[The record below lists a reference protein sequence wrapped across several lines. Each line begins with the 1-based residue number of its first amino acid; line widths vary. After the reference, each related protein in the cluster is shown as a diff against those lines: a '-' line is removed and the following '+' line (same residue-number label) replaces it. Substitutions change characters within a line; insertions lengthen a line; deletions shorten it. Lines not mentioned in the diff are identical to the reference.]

1 MKSNIKI
8 SVFVKSVLNLFKAV
22 PNLEGEQFP
31 HYILDNEYNLANG
44 FFITERAFKVCPCV
58 ANGKILNFIKEKFG
72 YNIFELNQSFYKSFE
87 TVANLTPQQ
96 ILLDRILYYITTLWR
111 EAYGIFDKDCV
122 YLPNK
127 VINLPEDAKPIK
139 ITIIDAIDKAEIE
152 ERAVKMIQSGMAL
165 SEETLQDL
173 INIIQFLD
181 IELNVDDV
189 PNKEFAIRLCELL
202 DILPNN
208 PVQFLRYMIYVVTHS
223 TLLIKDCGTIY
234 NLKKFEKKPKKTVQD
249 KEEEEDEFADSSLKK
264 EDIEKLMTAFLDKP
278 INPTEPAKPLRVSRY
293 DDYFSRYIERNGIEK
308 LASVFHRFKP
318 LWLAFKVHSDYLR
331 ATINKMRKLADRYH
345 KPVTPKFLECLTSAE
360 EINFDQLKAEL
371 AKITIYRKV
380 SLANAILYRQA
391 APSNIV
397 YNIRNSKAFADGY
410 RGSLKFDVLKILDI
424 IIKSIVKDIRPNI
437 QGKKIYIP
445 ERFTYAVPVSEKKF
459 IGNIPY
465 GSSYTFESK
474 SGVIGVHWFNIVV
487 KGHEMHI
494 ILDFHLNALGI
505 DIGWNNDFNYQNS
518 INAKEHKIIFSG
530 DKVDAPIDG
539 GGATEAYFIGESLT
553 NKTMMFNLN
562 YYNRSDMS
570 FYNPKKNCSFLPPV
584 PFKLFLAD
592 VNQDSIDR
600 QYLLDAHEIAFCVPN
615 KINTGEMF
623 LGFLTS
629 NELGEK
635 KFYFFSQDMG
645 NRIVART
652 DDVTRKINSAMATAA
667 ESFLSLNE
675 VLRRAGAVFENVTAK
690 NCDINLD
697 PAEVTKDTLFGL
709 LAK

>member
-1 MKSNIKI
+1 MKSDVKI

-22 PNLEGEQFP
+22 PNLEGEQFQQ
-31 HYILDNEYNLANG
+31 YILDNEKNLANG

-58 ANGKILNFIKEKFG
+58 ANAKILSFIKEKFG

-96 ILLDRILYYITTLWR
+96 ILLDRILYYMTTLWR

-127 VINLPEDAKPIK
+127 VVNLPENAKPIK
-139 ITIIDAIDKAEIE
+139 VTIIDAIENDEIE
-152 ERAVKMIQSGMAL
+152 ARVVKMIKLGAAL
-165 SEETLQDL
+165 SEETLSD
-173 INIIQFLD
+173 IVNIVKFLD
-181 IELNVDDV
+181 IELNVDEV
-189 PNKEFAIRLCELL
+189 ANKEFAIRLCELL
-202 DILPNN
+202 DILPNE
-208 PVQFLRYMIYVVTHS
+208 PVMFLRYMVYVVTHS

-234 NLKKFEKKPKKTVQD
+234 NLKRFEKKRVKV
-249 KEEEEDEFADSSLKK
+249 EEEEDEFADSSLKK
-264 EDIEKLMTAFLDKP
+264 EDIDKLKVAFFDK
-278 INPTEPAKPLRVSRY
+278 PTEPTKPEKPVLVSRY
-293 DDYFSRYIERNGIEK
+293 DNYFSRYIEKNGIEK

-331 ATINKMRKLADRYH
+331 TTINKMRKLADKYH
-345 KPVTPKFLECLTSAE
+345 KPMTPRFLERLTSYE
-360 EINFDQLKAEL
+360 EVNLDQLKKEL
-371 AKITIYRKV
+371 SKITVYRKI
-380 SLANAILYRQA
+380 SLANAILYRNA
-391 APSNIV
+391 DPESIV
-397 YNIRNSKAFADGY
+397 YNIRNGKAFVDDYHGN
-410 RGSLKFDVLKILDI
+410 LKYDPQKILEI
-424 IIKSIVKDIRPNI
+424 IIKSIAKDIRPNI

-487 KGHEMHI
+487 RGHEMHI
-494 ILDFHLNALGI
+494 ILDFHLNALGL
-505 DIGWNNDFNYQNS
+505 DIGWTNDFSYQNS

-530 DKVDAPIDG
+530 DKVDAPIAG

-562 YYNRSDMS
+562 YYNRSGMS
-570 FYNPKKNCSFLPPV
+570 FYNPKKNCVFLPPV

-615 KINTGEMF
+615 EINTGEMF
-623 LGFLTS
+623 LGFLVS
-629 NELGEK
+629 NEIGEK
-635 KFYFFSQDMG
+635 KFYFCSRDRG
-645 NRIVART
+645 NRIVSRT
-652 DDVTRKINSAMATAA
+652 DDVTLKINSAMYTAA
-667 ESFLSLNE
+667 ESLMSLND
-675 VLRRAGAVFENVTAK
+675 LLKRAGAVFEGVTAE

-697 PAEVTKDTLFGL
+697 PAEVTKDILLGLF
-709 LAK
+709 AK